1 MQAYPHFSMPG
12 SHVTLNA
19 IPRPVGGAGLNPDET
34 SITER
39 RRPRRM
45 AITFA
50 VVVLFG
56 MLLAPISATAL
67 VVHWSSTVARGITVT
82 PPPGGVLVPGS
93 QIAFR
98 GVPAHQL
105 RVSVTGSS
113 SGLHAGIPAPPPC
126 PAGGDVRA

>member
-1 MQAYPHFSMPG
+1 
-12 SHVTLNA
+12 
-19 IPRPVGGAGLNPDET
+19 
-34 SITER
+34 
-39 RRPRRM
+39 M

-56 MLLAPISATAL
+56 MLLAPIGATAL

-113 SGLHAGIPAPPPC
+113 SGLHAGILRPHHALLGATFVPDRPLTP
-126 PAGGDVRA
+126 GERLSVTVRVTGTDIPERNFELAVDTHTPR